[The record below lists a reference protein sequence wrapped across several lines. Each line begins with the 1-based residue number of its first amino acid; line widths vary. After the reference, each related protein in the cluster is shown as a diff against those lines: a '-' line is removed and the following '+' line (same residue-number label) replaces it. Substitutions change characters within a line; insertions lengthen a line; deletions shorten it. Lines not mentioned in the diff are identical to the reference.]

1 MNQKELNELRRRF
14 KPDRTAI
21 SKVYGCYVSSSR
33 QIISYVDA
41 PLGLLS
47 QEEQEM
53 YLNLLKKTLSGALGR
68 NLIDIVFSTA
78 QVADSDEHRLLQ
90 TLRQT
95 ELQDAN
101 ARESLYR
108 RIIDAID
115 MGESSYLIL
124 LAADTYDVPH
134 RSRDD
139 LEVPD
144 ASETVFRYFVCAI
157 CPVKDPTLALQYSD
171 RDKEFRGSS
180 TGHIAQPLCEFA
192 ARCDFSVTV
201 VDDRMD
207 FANEGRFPLA
217 REVICDSFE
226 NAINKLHITPYD
238 FVVVITRGH
247 RHDAN
252 CLRALFQQREPAY
265 LGMIGSRRRVRGLL
279 DMLKEE
285 GLDEERLGQ
294 ICTPIGLAIGA
305 VSPAEIAISILS
317 QVIEYKRLHGGMNR
331 AINTSDLD
339 LSVVE
344 QLMQVQE
351 PVALVT
357 VVETKGSTPRGMG
370 AMMYVYPD
378 GRIVGSIGGGC
389 SEAAIL
395 RDALDII
402 GTGTYKVIDIDMT
415 GDVAESEGMVCGG
428 IMKVLVEDI
437 PLDVYDD

>member
-139 LEVPD
+139 QEVPD

-180 TGHIAQPLCEFA
+180 TGHIAQPPALGFLFPA
-192 ARCDFSVTV
+192 F
-201 VDDRMD
+201 DDRA
-207 FANEGRFPLA
+207 ANIYNALFYSKDTAQLHQEVIDAVPLTLSV
-217 REVICDSFE
+217 REVGDVLTGSGVPEEKVEAFQDQCRRQYGQDAALNPRNIIEAGKFQ
-226 NAINKLHITPYD
+226 ITTPE
-238 FVVVITRGH
+238 VKITV
-247 RHDAN
+247 
-252 CLRALFQQREPAY
+252 P
-265 LGMIGSRRRVRGLL
+265 
-279 DMLKEE
+279 
-285 GLDEERLGQ
+285 
-294 ICTPIGLAIGA
+294 P
-305 VSPAEIAISILS
+305 
-317 QVIEYKRLHGGMNR
+317 EYSYM
-331 AINTSDLD
+331 
-339 LSVVE
+339 VE
-344 QLMQVQE
+344 
-351 PVALVT
+351 A
-357 VVETKGSTPRGMG
+357 RII
-370 AMMYVYPD
+370 D
-378 GRIVGSIGGGC
+378 GRRF
-389 SEAAIL
+389 IL
-395 RDALDII
+395 IPADD
-402 GTGTYKVIDIDMT
+402 GVE
-415 GDVAESEGMVCGG
+415 VNG
-428 IMKVLVEDI
+428 IAVTI
-437 PLDVYDD
+437 PNPQE

>member
-21 SKVYGCYVSSSR
+21 SKVYGCYVSGSR

-68 NLIDIVFSTA
+68 NLIDIEFSTR

-95 ELQDAN
+95 ELQDPN

-180 TGHIAQPLCEFA
+180 TGHIALPPVLGFLFPA
-192 ARCDFSVTV
+192 F
-201 VDDRMD
+201 DDRS
-207 FANEGRFPLA
+207 ANIYSALFYSKDTAQLHQEVIDAVFCIQNGPMSPQEQQNVFTSALTETLEKDCSYDVVQAVHEQLRGRIQEHKDSRDPEPLTLSV
-217 REVICDSFE
+217 REVGDVLTGSGVPEEKAEAFQEACRRKYGQDAALNPRNIIEAGKFQIATPE
-226 NAINKLHITPYD
+226 VKITVP
-238 FVVVITRGH
+238 
-247 RHDAN
+247 
-252 CLRALFQQREPAY
+252 P
-265 LGMIGSRRRVRGLL
+265 
-279 DMLKEE
+279 
-285 GLDEERLGQ
+285 
-294 ICTPIGLAIGA
+294 
-305 VSPAEIAISILS
+305 
-317 QVIEYKRLHGGMNR
+317 EYSYM
-331 AINTSDLD
+331 
-339 LSVVE
+339 
-344 QLMQVQE
+344 
-351 PVALVT
+351 
-357 VVETKGSTPRGMG
+357 VETRII
-370 AMMYVYPD
+370 D
-378 GRIVGSIGGGC
+378 GRRF
-389 SEAAIL
+389 IL
-395 RDALDII
+395 IPADD
-402 GTGTYKVIDIDMT
+402 GVE
-415 GDVAESEGMVCGG
+415 VNG
-428 IMKVLVEDI
+428 IPVTI
-437 PLDVYDD
+437 PNPQA

>member
-157 CPVKDPTLALQYSD
+157 CPVKDPTLTLQYSD

-180 TGHIAQPLCEFA
+180 TGHIAQPPALGFLFPAFDDRAANIYNALFYSKDTAQLHQEVIDAVFRVQEAPMSPQEQQNLFA
-192 ARCDFSVTV
+192 AALTETLEKDCSYDVVQAVHEQLRGRIQEHKESRDPEPLTLSVREVGDVLTGGGEGGGLSGPV
-201 VDDRMD
+201 PQAVRPGRGPEPPEHHRGREVPDHHPGGEDHRAAGVQLYGGGPDHRRAAVHPHPRRRRGGGQRHRRHHPQSPGMTHGPIRIKMRM
-207 FANEGRFPLA
+207 GRF
-217 REVICDSFE
+217 
-226 NAINKLHITPYD
+226 
-238 FVVVITRGH
+238 FVF
-247 RHDAN
+247 
-252 CLRALFQQREPAY
+252 L
-265 LGMIGSRRRVRGLL
+265 SR
-279 DMLKEE
+279 
-285 GLDEERLGQ
+285 
-294 ICTPIGLAIGA
+294 
-305 VSPAEIAISILS
+305 
-317 QVIEYKRLHGGMNR
+317 
-331 AINTSDLD
+331 
-339 LSVVE
+339 
-344 QLMQVQE
+344 
-351 PVALVT
+351 
-357 VVETKGSTPRGMG
+357 
-370 AMMYVYPD
+370 
-378 GRIVGSIGGGC
+378 
-389 SEAAIL
+389 
-395 RDALDII
+395 
-402 GTGTYKVIDIDMT
+402 
-415 GDVAESEGMVCGG
+415 
-428 IMKVLVEDI
+428 
-437 PLDVYDD
+437 